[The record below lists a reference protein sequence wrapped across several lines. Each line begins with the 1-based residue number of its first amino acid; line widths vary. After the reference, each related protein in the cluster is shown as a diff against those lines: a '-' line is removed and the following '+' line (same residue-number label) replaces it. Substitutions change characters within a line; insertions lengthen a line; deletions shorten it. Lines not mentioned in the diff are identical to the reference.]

1 MYVLLYKCGTDRGTV
16 TAKPCPTWSAADANR
31 LDVDVPVVRDVDD
44 SPISESDILPN
55 NDDRRL
61 ECECEYVLDP
71 RFRTAARAR
80 DCNDGTWYVRC
91 PLFNLRRLVIPR
103 KIGK

>member
-1 MYVLLYKCGTDRGTV
+1 MYVLLYKCGTARGTV
-16 TAKPCPTWSAADANR
+16 TANPCPTCSAADANR
-31 LDVDVPVVRDVDD
+31 LDVDVPVVRVD

-61 ECECEYVLDP
+61 ECECEYVLEP
-71 RFRTAARAR
+71 RFRMAANAS
-80 DCNDGTWYVRC
+80 DCNDGTWYVWC